1 MEQEG
6 ILMSKKIRK
15 QFGQA
20 KATGNCGTEH
30 QRSSKREKDGT
41 QKPRVF
47 G

>member
-6 ILMSKKIRK
+6 ILMSKKKI
-15 QFGQA
+15 QFGQTKVA
-20 KATGNCGTEH
+20 GICGTEY
-30 QRSSKREKDGT
+30 QRRSKTEKDAT